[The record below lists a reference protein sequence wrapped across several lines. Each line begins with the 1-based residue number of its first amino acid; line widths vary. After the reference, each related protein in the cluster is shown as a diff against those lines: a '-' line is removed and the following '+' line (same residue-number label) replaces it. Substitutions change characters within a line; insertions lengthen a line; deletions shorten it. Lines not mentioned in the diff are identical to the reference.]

1 MAFWYELIRVF
12 IEKWVL
18 LFPWTTTLKN
28 ITTWSSPLSTKN
40 TKNEILEAYEELLV
54 KQQEKKTDE
63 PKKVQELQ
71 KQETVVRNASGL
83 STESIVKEVSGL
95 KVNLSSS
102 LDKLSEGF
110 IAEFHKFE
118 ELQKAIQIE
127 KQQLQDLYQLSAS
140 TDSLSVMLLA
150 QKEKKEQFELEMANR
165 RKELEDQIKTEKTQF
180 ETEMAERK
188 LTWKKLQEDLQ
199 LKQKEETEQLQKNRK
214 REEEEYGYALKIN
227 RKKETDLYEEKKDKL
242 EKELADKKAAFEKDF
257 AERELNIKQAES
269 ELNELRKKNVA
280 FPAELEK
287 AVKVA
292 VESATEKLET
302 NYKFEKELR
311 EREVS
316 GELKLKTQI
325 IETLQS
331 KIKDME
337 ASLKD
342 YAQKAMSAEAS
353 VKDIALRAIDSSAKV
368 FYQEKNKEA
377 QGKE

>member
-1 MAFWYELIRVF
+1 MAQQPI
-12 IEKWVL
+12 
-18 LFPWTTTLKN
+18 
-28 ITTWSSPLSTKN
+28 STKN
-40 TKNEILEAYEELLV
+40 TKNQILEAYEELLL

-63 PKKVQELQ
+63 PKKIQELQ
-71 KQETVVRNASGL
+71 KQETVVKNASGL
-83 STESIVKEVSGL
+83 STEGIVKDVSGL
-95 KVNLSSS
+95 KVNLSAA

-110 IAEFHKFE
+110 IAEFRKFE

-127 KQQLQDLYQLSAS
+127 KQQLEDLYQLSAS

-165 RKELEDQIKTEKTQF
+165 SRELEEQIKSEKAQF

-188 LTWKKLQEDLQ
+188 LNLKKLQEDTQ
-199 LKQKEETEQLQKNRK
+199 SKQKEEAEQLQKNRK
-214 REEEEYGYALKIN
+214 REEEEYVYTLKIN
-227 RKKETDLYEEKKDKL
+227 RKKETDLYEEKKEKL

-257 AERELNIKQAES
+257 AEREMNIKQAES
-269 ELNELRKKNVA
+269 ELNELRKINA
-280 FPAELEK
+280 TFPAEMEK
-287 AVKVA
+287 AVKAAVA
-292 VESATEKLET
+292 SATEKLET
-302 NYKFEKELR
+302 NYRFEKELR

-337 ASLKD
+337 AALKD

-353 VKDIALRAIDSSAKV
+353 VKDIALRAIDSSSKV
-368 FYQEKNKEA
+368 FYPEKNKEV
-377 QGKE
+377 QNKE

>member
-1 MAFWYELIRVF
+1 M
-12 IEKWVL
+12 
-18 LFPWTTTLKN
+18 
-28 ITTWSSPLSTKN
+28 
-40 TKNEILEAYEELLV
+40 
-54 KQQEKKTDE
+54 
-63 PKKVQELQ
+63 
-71 KQETVVRNASGL
+71 
-83 STESIVKEVSGL
+83 
-95 KVNLSSS
+95 
-102 LDKLSEGF
+102 
-110 IAEFHKFE
+110 
-118 ELQKAIQIE
+118 
-127 KQQLQDLYQLSAS
+127 YQLSAS

>member
-1 MAFWYELIRVF
+1 MAEQPI
-12 IEKWVL
+12 
-18 LFPWTTTLKN
+18 
-28 ITTWSSPLSTKN
+28 STKN
-40 TKNEILEAYEELLV
+40 TKNEILDAYEELLK

-71 KQETVVRNASGL
+71 KQETVVKNASGL
-83 STESIVKEVSGL
+83 STEGIVKDVSDL
-95 KVNLSSS
+95 KINLSSA

-110 IAEFHKFE
+110 IAEFRKFE

-127 KQQLQDLYQLSAS
+127 KQQLEDLYQLSVS

-150 QKEKKEQFELEMANR
+150 QKEKKEQFELEMTNR
-165 RKELEDQIKTEKTQF
+165 RKEMEDQIKSEKTLF
-180 ETEMAERK
+180 ETDIADRK
-188 LTWKKLQEDLQ
+188 LSLKKLQEEAQ
-199 LKQKEETEQLQKNRK
+199 QKQKEEAEQLQKNRK
-214 REEEEYGYALKIN
+214 REEEEYGYALKTN
-227 RKKETDLYEEKKDKL
+227 RKKETDSYDEKKEKL

-257 AERELNIKQAES
+257 TERELNIKQAES
-269 ELNELRKKNVA
+269 ELNELRKKNAA

-287 AVKVA
+287 AVKAA
-292 VESATEKLET
+292 VENATEKLET
-302 NYKFEKELR
+302 NHKFEKELR

-377 QGKE
+377 QNKE